1 MDEHLRIS
9 LWMVSGGGLGAILG
23 SAFGALTA
31 ALYWQHGGSAGT
43 GLGRRVADALART
56 AEDEPSP
63 FRRAILTGAADGFL
77 FLGVVGLLAGTAI
90 AVTGAAPQALIPVAL
105 GSALLVGAAAFFG
118 TLAYALTRLG
128 LWAILLLFAG
138 GLLGSFLAGVLLGAD
153 RCLLG
158 TIPGLILGLALA
170 FTTRHYAPTFRP
182 PRVDP
187 SLPRNRPDAET
198 DITRTPPAR
207 SDADSFRKPDAFE
220 EG

>member
-1 MDEHLRIS
+1 MDEQMRIA

-23 SAFGALTA
+23 GAFGALTA

-43 GLGRRVADALART
+43 GFGRRVADAFART

-77 FLGVVGLLAGTAI
+77 FLGVVGLLTGTAI
-90 AVTGAAPQALIPVAL
+90 ASTGAAPQALVPAAV

-118 TLAYALTRLG
+118 TLAYAITRLG

-138 GLLGSFLAGVLLGAD
+138 GLLGSFIAGVLLGAD

-158 TIPGLILGLALA
+158 TLPGLVLGLALA
-170 FTTRHYAPTFRP
+170 FTTRRYAPSFRP
-182 PRVDP
+182 PRVGP
-187 SLPRNRPDAET
+187 TPPRNRL
-198 DITRTPPAR
+198 
-207 SDADSFRKPDAFE
+207 DADSIHKPDSFE
-220 EG
+220 ED